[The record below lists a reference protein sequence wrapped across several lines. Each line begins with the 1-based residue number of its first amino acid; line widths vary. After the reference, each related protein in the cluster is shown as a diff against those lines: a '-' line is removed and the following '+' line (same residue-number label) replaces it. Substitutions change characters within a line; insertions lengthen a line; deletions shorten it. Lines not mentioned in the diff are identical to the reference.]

1 MPLTVS
7 EYAIVEPTWPAPMIV
22 TLNANFCS
30 SALLL
35 CYSKSCMGI
44 APSCADGTSTKKN
57 TSELQKKCKVENRRG
72 GGVPQI
78 IYASFL

>member
-7 EYAIVEPTWPAPMIV
+7 EYAIVEPTCPAPMIV

-44 APSCADGTSTKKN
+44 APSCADGTSTKKILVN
-57 TSELQKKCKVENRRG
+57 CKKNVKWKIGEGRG
-72 GGVPQI
+72 AAKLRYV
-78 IYASFL
+78 